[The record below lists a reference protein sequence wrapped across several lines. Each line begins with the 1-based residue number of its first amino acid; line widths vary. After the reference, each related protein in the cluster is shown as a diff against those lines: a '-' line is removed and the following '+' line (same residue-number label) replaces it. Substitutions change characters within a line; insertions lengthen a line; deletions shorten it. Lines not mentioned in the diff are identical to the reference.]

1 MVDVVKNGKHFFIKD
16 KKSWMKLVG
25 FSTLFVLL
33 SFFVPFSLYREV
45 DSSFNSELLKIFT
58 LEFFLACFALLLV
71 YYTSDAMRLWF
82 TLRAIGCS
90 QALKSIFPL
99 VFINFLFS
107 NITPMATGGGVAQ
120 VWFLHRRGVRL
131 GAATAATSIRT
142 LLASFLIFIPTPF
155 LFLIKPQLSS
165 DFLHDGWGIF
175 LSVFALGYVLLSAIV
190 LLKIRWVIHTFK
202 VILNQIY
209 RVGLISHTTCQ
220 RLIWQVTRELFRFSH
235 CINRFLTGNL
245 RDKLMAIG
253 STVLFLVSLFS
264 FPALLLW
271 GLGYQIDYASV
282 LALMLINTF
291 VMYFAPTPGASGI
304 AEGVF
309 AIFFG
314 AIIQAPDLV
323 FLIITWRFLTIH
335 LGLFIGIFFTI
346 FEFLSGAKNG

>member
-1 MVDVVKNGKHFFIKD
+1 MVDEVKSGKHFFIKG
-16 KKSWMKLVG
+16 KKSWLKLVG

-45 DSSFNSELLKIFT
+45 DSSFNSELLQIFT

-107 NITPMATGGGVAQ
+107 NITPMATGGGIAQ
-120 VWFLHRRGVRL
+120 VWFLHRRGVML

-142 LLASFLIFIPTPF
+142 VLASLLIFIPTPF
-155 LFLIKPQLSS
+155 LFMINPQLSS
-165 DFLHDGWGIF
+165 DLLHDGWGVF
-175 LSVFALGYVLLSAIV
+175 LSVFAIGYVLLSAVV
-190 LLKIRWVIHTFK
+190 LLRIRWVIHTLK
-202 VILNQIY
+202 VILNQTH
-209 RVGLISHTTCQ
+209 RFGLISQNTCQ
-220 RLIWQVTRELFRFSH
+220 RRTWQVTRELFHFSY
-235 CINRFLTGNL
+235 CIKIFLMGNW

-253 STVLFLVSLFS
+253 STILFLVSLFS

-271 GLGYQIDYASV
+271 GLGYQVEYTSV
-282 LALMLINTF
+282 LALMLVNTF
-291 VMYFAPTPGASGI
+291 IMYFAPTPGASGI

-314 AIIQAPDLV
+314 AIVQAPDLV
-323 FLIITWRFLTIH
+323 FVIIAWRFLTIH
-335 LGLFIGIFFTI
+335 LGMFIGIFFTI
-346 FEFLSGAKNG
+346 FEFLSGAKND